1 MDDQEQA
8 EPRDSDAW
16 IRKAL
21 KDFETTLMRYATGL
35 LAGDIDRAR
44 DLVQECFLR
53 LCKQDRKQVEGHIAE
68 WLFRVCR
75 NGALDIQR
83 KENRMTNLNEEA
95 RTTPSPAS
103 PPGSALEQADELELV
118 MGALNHLPPKQQE
131 ALRLKFQYGH
141 TYKEI
146 ARITEETVG
155 TVGWLIHEGL
165 GALRLR
171 LKVQDQVKGAKV

>member
-1 MDDQEQA
+1 MDDQDNT
-8 EPRDSDAW
+8 EPSDSDAW

-21 KDFETTLMRYATGL
+21 SDFESDLMRYASGL
-35 LAGDIDRAR
+35 LAGDINRAR
-44 DLVQECFLR
+44 DLVQECYLR
-53 LCKQDRKQVEGHIAE
+53 LCKQDRRQVEGHIGE

-83 KENRMTNLNEEA
+83 KENRMTNLDEEA
-95 RTTPSPAS
+95 RATPSPAS
-103 PPGSALEQADELELV
+103 PPESALEQADELELV
-118 MGALNHLPPKQQE
+118 MGALNSLPPKQQE

-171 LKVQDQVKGAKV
+171 LKVHDQANGAKV